1 MDAFCKIVQP
11 KKKRPMT
18 EARRQQ
24 SRAAQKRYRE
34 KQKRRLAELSSLASA
49 SQTNGPSHPIPMS
62 SDLLEA
68 AWLPNSSGALDL
80 MEEQILVNIPGGA
93 AHSAES
99 NGVESASAIQDIR
112 VDPNWTMNIPLSG
125 SDIFQLND
133 TCLSSESM
141 LEGRRGGD
149 GQTIIES
156 AYPPLSEQVA
166 DTQEILESMQSS
178 SLERPSATIQSSS
191 SFSID
196 ALPAPS
202 IPRDTYIRVHRYSL
216 LNSFMEN
223 ATTLG
228 YTRDWV
234 TTYGCHLESLWCPTL
249 PQPQPQV
256 GIRVNWKENIPA
268 MTKVAPDLAPT
279 TTQLQYPHLLYIDIF
294 PFPEFREKMLA
305 LRAMR
310 PKVFEEKDFIRD
322 IDTGEAICCWGPTPW
337 EKRSW
342 EAQPWFLRKWW
353 MLTGG
358 EQGEMGSLSRW
369 WRRFRGEEI

>member
-1 MDAFCKIVQP
+1 MNNP

-49 SQTNGPSHPIPMS
+49 SQFNGPGHPMPMS
-62 SDLLEA
+62 SDFLEA
-68 AWLPNSSGALDL
+68 TWLPNPNGALNL
-80 MEEQILVNIPGGA
+80 MEEQIPVSARGGA
-93 AHSAES
+93 AHTAEL
-99 NGVESASAIQDIR
+99 NGVESLSAIEDIG
-112 VDPNWTMNIPLSG
+112 VDPNWTVNIPRSG
-125 SDIFQLND
+125 LDISQAND
-133 TCLSSESM
+133 TCLSSEST

-149 GQTIIES
+149 GQTIAAS
-156 AYPPLSEQVA
+156 VYLPLSEQVA
-166 DTQEILESMQSS
+166 DTQELLESMQSS
-178 SLERPSATIQSSS
+178 SLARPSASIESSS
-191 SFSID
+191 SFPVD
-196 ALPAPS
+196 DVPVPS

-223 ATTLG
+223 ATMLG

-234 TTYGCHLESLWCPTL
+234 TTHGCHLKSLWCPTL
-249 PQPQPQV
+249 PQPQPQPQG
-256 GIRVNWKENIPA
+256 GIRVHWKENISA
-268 MTKVAPDLAPT
+268 MMKVAPDLAPT
-279 TTQLQYPHLLYIDIF
+279 EAQLQYPHLLYIDIF

-305 LRAMR
+305 LRAVR
-310 PKVFEEKDFIRD
+310 PKVFEEKDFMRD

-342 EAQPWFLRKWW
+342 EAQPWFLGKWW

-369 WRRFRGEEI
+369 WRRFRGEEV